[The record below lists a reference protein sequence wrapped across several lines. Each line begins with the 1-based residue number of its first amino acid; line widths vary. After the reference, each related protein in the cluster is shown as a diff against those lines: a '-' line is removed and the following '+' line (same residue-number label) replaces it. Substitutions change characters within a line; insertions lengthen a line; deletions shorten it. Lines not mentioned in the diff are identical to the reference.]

1 MRISAVVFAGAL
13 ALAAAPRSPGAAALP
28 SGDAGQ
34 FWLHED
40 QALERP
46 TFLTGRSVSLAGV
59 AKDDLFVVAQRLEL
73 TGRAENDLWAAGES
87 IAINGVVRDH
97 ARLAANAVVIRGRIG
112 NGLWAVGN
120 GVQVAEGAIVGGPT
134 TIWGRDVVL
143 DGELSGPVTVTARSV
158 TVAGSI
164 RGDVRLIAEEILAL
178 PTARIEGDLIYT
190 APNEFT
196 PDSRVKIAGE
206 LVRVPATPRP
216 ETGGLA
222 LLLLLAAFLV
232 GIPFVLLFPRFAGR
246 GARAVRESFWSSL
259 MVGAVAGGLLPLVII
274 FAFLLV
280 VGIPLALVLA
290 AGMGIFLY
298 LAQFPVA
305 LAFGGLLLR
314 RRGPQPPL
322 TAIGAL
328 AVGLA
333 ALHLLSLIPYAGP
346 AISLGATLLG
356 FGALLRALNG
366 DRPQPPP
373 LPTLTPPAAPSAD
386 SPTSLGDSEP

>member
-1 MRISAVVFAGAL
+1 MKISALVFAGAL
-13 ALAAAPRSPGAAALP
+13 ALPVVPRSPGAAAVP
-28 SGDAGQ
+28 SGEAGQ
-34 FWLHED
+34 FSLHED

-46 TFLTGRSVSLAGV
+46 AFLTGRSVSIAGI

-73 TGRAENDLWAAGES
+73 AGRAENDLWAAGES
-87 IAINGVVRDH
+87 IAINGDVRDH
-97 ARLAANAVVIRGRIG
+97 ARLAGTAVVVRGRIG
-112 NGLWAVGN
+112 NGLWAIGN
-120 GVQVAEGAIVGGPT
+120 GVQIAEGAVVGGPT

-143 DGELSGPVTVTARSV
+143 DGELSGPVTVNARSV
-158 TVAGSI
+158 TLAGFI
-164 RGDVRLIAEEILAL
+164 RGDVRLMAEEILAL
-178 PTARIEGDLIYT
+178 PTARIEGDFIYT

-206 LVRVPATPRP
+206 VVRIPAAPQP
-216 ETGGLA
+216 AASGLA

-259 MVGAVAGGLLPLVII
+259 MVGAVAGGLLPLVIV
-274 FAFLLV
+274 FAALIV

-328 AVGLA
+328 AVGLV
-333 ALHLLSLIPYAGP
+333 ALHLLPLIPFAGP
-346 AISLGATLLG
+346 LIRFGATLLG
-356 FGALLRALNG
+356 FGALLRALGG

-373 LPTLTPPAAPSAD
+373 LPFLTPPAPPSAD
-386 SPTSLGDSEP
+386 SMTSSGDSET